1 MALPETCFLTDLP
14 AKVSRST
21 RYNRYVV
28 HSDACGDYE
37 ISRPLADDDIDRQHP
52 NTRHVLAAI
61 ARQWSEA
68 DQRLVIKVD
77 NVEEILDSVVVPNG
91 PLEQIDEIVKY
102 IRKETKY
109 FGADVWIDHRTDYPV
124 AFARNESEFVSLL
137 YEAQEM
143 DYIQMAQI
151 QQRGKYFL
159 NYNCRL
165 AREGYQRIDELRRTG
180 RDSNQAFVA
189 MWFDAQMDEAWKEG
203 IKPALEEDTG
213 WKALHMGALE
223 HNEKIDD
230 RMIAEIR
237 RSGLLVADLTGHR
250 QNVYFEAGFAMGLGI
265 PVIYTCREDEASDE
279 KVQFDTRQYK
289 YISWTEPTDLRQ
301 KLRERIEATGLAKTL
316 RENAGEN

>member
-1 MALPETCFLTDLP
+1 MAVPEKCFLTGHP
-14 AKVSRST
+14 AI
-21 RYNRYVV
+21 VV
-28 HSDACGDYE
+28 REGGNYSVDCPACLKYQISLRAANSIQSKYSDSLY
-37 ISRPLADDDIDRQHP
+37 I
-52 NTRHVLAAI
+52 LAAI
-61 ARQWSEA
+61 ARQRSDEGNP
-68 DQRLVIKVD
+68 LYLHPGNI
-77 NVEEILDSVVVPNG
+77 ETILDSVAVPNG

-124 AFARNESEFVSLL
+124 AFARNESEFASLL
-137 YEAQEM
+137 SEAGAIG
-143 DYIQMAQI
+143 YISKLR
-151 QQRGKYFL
+151 QQQGKYL
-159 NYNCRL
+159 CNL

-189 MWFDAQMDEAWKEG
+189 MWFDVQMDDAWKEG